1 MKIKVNDKW
10 YSVSFI
16 RYYANEKTD
25 YVCTANPEEIED
37 IDFGSDSGFSYKD
50 LEKMH
55 VDYDCPESDVQESM
69 NDYDAA
75 IAPLAERISK
85 LEHYRTQSEE
95 TIADLR
101 SDLRHYDA
109 VIDTLS
115 KRLDSE
121 EDLLRQIILALD
133 IRGHITTNEES
144 QQITSSYASEEIK
157 RLQERVKTLE
167 QKPQSTVQ
175 ETPICEH
182 KIDWEQRRYEIAKHV
197 AGAIYAHS
205 TDIPDVEANYI
216 IELTDNVIK
225 QLKSNDYGTTS
236 R

>member
-1 MKIKVNDKW
+1 MRIKLNDKW
-10 YSVSFI
+10 YSVKTVV
-16 RYYANEKTD
+16 YYNNDKTSIGTTAPEK
-25 YVCTANPEEIED
+25 VED
-37 IDFGSDSGFSYKD
+37 IEFDSEGECTYKE
-50 LEKMH
+50 LQRMCA
-55 VDYDCPESDVQESM
+55 DYTCPESDVQEAM

-75 IAPLAERISK
+75 VAPLVDRISE
-85 LEHYRTQSEE
+85 LEHYRTHNEE
-95 TIADLR
+95 IIADLR

-225 QLKSNDYGTTS
+225 QLKKQ
-236 R
+236 

>member
-115 KRLDSE
+115 KRLDDE
-121 EDLLRQIILALD
+121 EDLLRHIILALD
-133 IRGHITTNEES
+133 IRSNVVFDKQGQEIA
-144 QQITSSYASEEIK
+144 SSYASEEIK

-167 QKPQSTVQ
+167 
-175 ETPICEH
+175 ETNGNQVADVS
-182 KIDWEQRRYEIAKHV
+182 KIDWEQRRYEIVKELYARHV
-197 AGAIYAHS
+197 YDIGNTAIQAI
-205 TDIPDVEANYI
+205 DAADK
-216 IELTDNVIK
+216 LIK
-225 QLKSNDYGTTS
+225 QLKKQSK
-236 R
+236 